1 MVNIHIT
8 LERNEYAAGET
19 AKGTLV
25 ISAEKDFKVRGFE
38 FSVSGEERVE
48 IESQDSTY
56 KQSNIFFSKDLSS
69 FLTSIGTKVV
79 REDDDND
86 TILEVAGG
94 NWKVPFEFTI
104 PVYALESYEGE
115 YAKIF
120 YKIKTTKIEH
130 GEKM

>member
-1 MVNIHIT
+1 MVDFNIT
-8 LERNEYAAGET
+8 LERNEYAAGGT

-48 IESQDSTY
+48 MKLEDSTY
-56 KQSNIFFSKDLSS
+56 KESNIFFSKDLSH
-69 FLTSIGTKVV
+69 FLNSIGTKVG
-79 REDDDND
+79 DDDS
-86 TILEVAGG
+86 IMLEVAGG